1 MVGEAMQGRSDNRE
15 VVANEPAGIW
25 RTFAGTHSMLA
36 VARIFVDQGS
46 REGKTKD
53 NSERSCAVKD
63 AVEERNG
70 LLTATENRYVG
81 YTVYDYAGEKIGK
94 VEEFFVDDNDYTEYI
109 GVKMGSLESRSALIP
124 IDVAQVDEQRQLVEV
139 AASRERVKDAFTLD
153 DGSEIAPAFEQQVR
167 SFFGVANDGVLE
179 VPPANWMMPFLLA
192 YLREGAC
199 HGHELVRKVVDT
211 GFEVSRP
218 AVMYRVLQRMEKE
231 GVIVSAGDGGF
242 ERELSRRRY
251 STTQLGEAY
260 LEYLANALMQYGEEI
275 DLFFRLYDKQF
286 AGEPRLEH
294 DELQSERKETREDAQ
309 VRY

>member
-1 MVGEAMQGRSDNRE
+1 MVGEAMQGSSDNRE

-25 RTFAGTHSMLA
+25 RTFAGTRSMIA
-36 VARIFVDQGS
+36 AGRIFVEQGS
-46 REGKTKD
+46 RKGKTKG

-70 LLTATENRYVG
+70 LLAATENRYVG
-81 YTVYDYAGEKIGK
+81 YTVYDHAGEKIGK

-109 GVKMGSLESRSALIP
+109 GVKMGSLESLSALIP
-124 IDVAQVDEQRQLVEV
+124 IDVAQVDEQRRLVEV
-139 AASRERVKDAFTLD
+139 ATSKERVKEAFTLD
-153 DGSEIAPAFEQQVR
+153 EGSETTPVIEQQVR
-167 SFFGVANDGVLE
+167 SFFGVANDGMLE
-179 VPPANWMMPFLLA
+179 VPPANWMIPFLLT

-199 HGHELVRKVVDT
+199 RGHELVRRVIDT

-218 AVMYRVLQRMEKE
+218 EAMYRVLQRMEKE
-231 GVIVSAGDGGF
+231 GVIVSAGDGF

-251 STTQLGEAY
+251 SITELGEAY

-275 DLFFRLYDKQF
+275 DLFFQLCEKQL
-286 AGEPRLEH
+286 AREPRLEH
-294 DELQSERKETREDAQ
+294 DELQSERKEARENAQ